1 MHTDLDQSAAL
12 EAIRETGS
20 VLAKQG
26 SKGPFEIVLTGGVA
40 GLLGGLLDARR
51 TTGDCDVLDIDQEA
65 HWRPLSEAAIE
76 VARSMGLPPTWLN
89 RDCQQYAWCFPLGW
103 KGRTEPV
110 GRFGPLDVRRVGR
123 FDLMASKVVAG
134 PKRPQDVLDVMAMRP
149 TPDELK
155 AIDQHL
161 DRLSAEHLDGFDYAP
176 QRAILQALRDRA

>member
-1 MHTDLDQSAAL
+1 MHIDLDQTVAL
-12 EAIRETGS
+12 QAIRETGS
-20 VLAKQG
+20 VLTRRG
-26 SKGPFEIVLTGGVA
+26 LRGPFEIVLAGGVA
-40 GLLGGLLDARR
+40 GLLAGLLDVRR

-65 HWRPLSEAAIE
+65 HWRPLSEAAAE

-110 GRFGPLDVRRVGR
+110 GRFGPLVVRRVGR
-123 FDLMASKVVAG
+123 LDLMASKVVAG

-149 TPDELK
+149 TPEELD

-161 DRLSAEHLDGFDYAP
+161 DRLSAEHLDGFNHAP
-176 QRAILQALRDRA
+176 QRAILQAMREQS